1 VAGNHISGT
10 IPPDLLNVSS
20 LIMLAVSDN
29 TMHGTLPSDMG
40 AGLPMLR
47 YLFLNMNHFAGGVP
61 SSLGNATMLYVLHL
75 SVNSLTGTIPPG
87 IGKLCPD
94 TLTFDGNMLEASSAQ
109 DWEFITSFRNCTRLR
124 LSLQY
129 NVLGGELP
137 SSVSNLSSQLQL
149 LYLSA
154 NEISGKIP
162 LDIGNLAGLQA
173 LKLDYN
179 QFSGVLPDSI
189 GRLSA
194 LKLLQFSNNNL
205 SGNLPSSI
213 GNLQWRT

>member
-1 VAGNHISGT
+1 MAGNHISGT

-109 DWEFITSFRNCTRLR
+109 DWESGSSSHPLEIAPA
-124 LSLQY
+124 Y
-129 NVLGGELP
+129 V
-137 SSVSNLSSQLQL
+137 SSVSSTTCLVVSCQVPSPIFHPTFSCCTSQRMKFLVR
-149 LYLSA
+149 YHS
-154 NEISGKIP
+154 I
-162 LDIGNLAGLQA
+162 LAIWLA
-173 LKLDYN
+173 YKH
-179 QFSGVLPDSI
+179 
-189 GRLSA
+189 
-194 LKLLQFSNNNL
+194 
-205 SGNLPSSI
+205 
-213 GNLQWRT
+213 